1 MDENNPDKS
10 EEQAQ
15 EGSDKSSEI
24 KENIIAREIEDE
36 MKQSYVDYAMS
47 VIVGRALP
55 DVRDGLKPVH
65 RRILFAMN
73 DMGMLHNKPFK
84 KSARVVGECLGKYHP
99 HGDSA
104 VYDSIVRMTQDF
116 SLRYPLV
123 DGQGNWGSIDGDSAA
138 AMRYCVTE
146 ESLIITENG
155 LSRIGSLSDEEDVKI
170 KILSKDKKIHN
181 ASKWFDSGDHKT
193 LKLTTNKGYSLT
205 GTYNH
210 PVLTLNKNKMG
221 KPVFVWKLMEKLEE
235 GDFLVIDRSADSF
248 WPKKNLDLRKYHPD
262 VKRTTT
268 VRVLPKNL
276 DEDLAFIL
284 GCFLS
289 EGSLTDIKIEFCNT
303 DEKWI
308 NQLEDVW
315 LRIFPDSRLHKF
327 KRKPSSY
334 GKKDY
339 YRLECH
345 CRYTLEFLRNIG
357 LKTAKSPDRILPE
370 TIFNSPKEVAVSFLK
385 AYFEGD
391 GSISYSRKM
400 IELSCCSKS
409 EQLISELQILL
420 LRFGID
426 SFKRFDKYKLIWKLY
441 LRGRRNIIRFYK
453 GLGFL
458 SDYKNKKLEYVVY
471 NYKKDSSLFDYVP
484 FISDYIRSRSDS
496 SFVKKNNFDRYLNME
511 NKYKQVSS
519 ILLQE
524 SGQNYTSL
532 FEYLLTYN
540 YLFDQVV
547 KVEEAGIQRVYS
559 IRVDSNCHSFISNG
573 FISHN
578 TECRLKKVSEELL
591 QDIDKKTVKFVDNFD
606 GSLQEPSV
614 LPSKIP
620 NLLVNGSSGIAVGMA
635 TNIPPHNMSEV
646 VEGIIAQ
653 IDNPE
658 ITVLELMQHIK
669 APDFPTGGLICGT
682 NGVVN
687 AYTTGKGVIT
697 LRAKTEIEEK
707 KEKQSLIIR
716 EIPYMVN
723 KAEMIKEIANL
734 VKDKKVL
741 GIGDLRDESDR
752 EGMRVV
758 IELKKDTN
766 SEVILNQLYKHTRM
780 QTSFGV
786 TLLAL
791 VEGEPHILTLKQI
804 IHNYIKFRKEIV
816 INRTQFDLNKAEEK
830 AHILE
835 GLIVALDNID
845 EVIALIKKSK
855 STAEASEALIS
866 GYSLDKV
873 QAQAILDMKLQR
885 LTSLEQEKI
894 KNERDSL
901 LKLISELKEILAS
914 EQKILDIIKEELT
927 ELKGKYNDQRKSH
940 IIEVET
946 TDLNME
952 DLIKPEEMVVTI
964 THSGYIKRIPV
975 DTYKEQRRGGK
986 GVIAAG
992 TKEEDFIED
1001 LFVANTHSYLLFF
1014 TNKGK
1019 IYWLKV
1025 YYIPEGS
1032 RQARGKAIVNLLR
1045 LDQGEKINAF
1055 VPVKEF
1061 DDEHELV
1068 MATRK
1073 GIIKKVNLQ
1082 NFSKPRKGGIL
1093 AVNLKEGD
1101 ELINVELTDGK
1112 KQIILATKNGA
1123 ALRFDESK
1131 VRSMGRNA
1139 TGVRGISLRG
1149 DDEVIGMVVAEDN
1162 KTLFTATENGYGK
1175 RTKVSDYRLTNRGG
1189 VGVRNIICSERN
1201 GGVVTIK
1208 SVYDSADLMFMS
1220 KNGIVIRTN
1229 AAGISVIG
1237 RNTQGVRVMKLSEGD
1252 KLVAAAKIV
1261 KEDNG
1266 NSEQ

>member
-1 MDENNPDKS
+1 
-10 EEQAQ
+10 
-15 EGSDKSSEI
+15 
-24 KENIIAREIEDE
+24 
-36 MKQSYVDYAMS
+36 
-47 VIVGRALP
+47 
-55 DVRDGLKPVH
+55 
-65 RRILFAMN
+65 
-73 DMGMLHNKPFK
+73 
-84 KSARVVGECLGKYHP
+84 
-99 HGDSA
+99 
-104 VYDSIVRMTQDF
+104 
-116 SLRYPLV
+116 
-123 DGQGNWGSIDGDSAA
+123 
-138 AMRYCVTE
+138 
-146 ESLIITENG
+146 
-155 LSRIGSLSDEEDVKI
+155 
-170 KILSKDKKIHN
+170 
-181 ASKWFDSGDHKT
+181 
-193 LKLTTNKGYSLT
+193 
-205 GTYNH
+205 
-210 PVLTLNKNKMG
+210 
-221 KPVFVWKLMEKLEE
+221 
-235 GDFLVIDRSADSF
+235 
-248 WPKKNLDLRKYHPD
+248 
-262 VKRTTT
+262 
-268 VRVLPKNL
+268 
-276 DEDLAFIL
+276 
-284 GCFLS
+284 
-289 EGSLTDIKIEFCNT
+289 
-303 DEKWI
+303 
-308 NQLEDVW
+308 
-315 LRIFPDSRLHKF
+315 
-327 KRKPSSY
+327 
-334 GKKDY
+334 
-339 YRLECH
+339 
-345 CRYTLEFLRNIG
+345 
-357 LKTAKSPDRILPE
+357 
-370 TIFNSPKEVAVSFLK
+370 
-385 AYFEGD
+385 
-391 GSISYSRKM
+391 
-400 IELSCCSKS
+400 
-409 EQLISELQILL
+409 
-420 LRFGID
+420 
-426 SFKRFDKYKLIWKLY
+426 LIWKLY
-441 LRGRRNIIRFYK
+441 LRGRRNVIRFYK
-453 GLGFL
+453 ELGFL

-471 NYKKDSSLFDYVP
+471 NYKKDSSLLDFVP
-484 FISDYIRSRSDS
+484 FISDYIRSRSNS
-496 SFVKKNNFDRYLNME
+496 SFVKKNNFDRYTSME

-524 SGQNYTSL
+524 SGQDYTSL

-540 YLFDQVV
+540 YLFDKVV

-559 IRVDSNCHSFISNG
+559 IRVDSGCHSFISNG

-578 TECRLKKVSEELL
+578 TECRLKKVSEEIL
-591 QDIDKKTVKFVDNFD
+591 QDIDKQTVKFTDNFD
-606 GSLQEPSV
+606 GSLKEPSV

-635 TNIPPHNMSEV
+635 TNIPPHNMAEV
-646 VEGIIAQ
+646 VDGTIAQ

-658 ITVLELMQHIK
+658 ITVNELMQYVK

-682 NGVVN
+682 NGVIN
-687 AYTTGKGVIT
+687 AYTTGRGIVTI
-697 LRAKTEIEEK
+697 RAKTEVEDK
-707 KEKQSLIIR
+707 KEKQNLIIR

-741 GIGDLRDESDR
+741 GIGDIRDESDR

-758 IELKKDTN
+758 IELKKDAN
-766 SEVILNQLYKHTRM
+766 KDVLLNQLYKHTRM
-780 QTSFGV
+780 QSSFGIIM
-786 TLLAL
+786 LAL
-791 VEGEPHILTLKQI
+791 VDGEPHILNLKQMI
-804 IHNYIKFRKEIV
+804 QNYINFRKEI
-816 INRTQFDLNKAEEK
+816 ITNRTKYDLKKAEEK

-835 GLIVALDNID
+835 GLIIALDNID
-845 EVIALIKKSK
+845 EVIKLIKQSK

-866 GYSLDKV
+866 SYSLDKI

-894 KNERDSL
+894 KTERDGL

-914 EQKILDIIKEELT
+914 EQKILDIIKKELL
-927 ELKGKYNDQRKSH
+927 ELKDKYGDSRRSE

-952 DLIKPEEMVVTI
+952 DLIKPADMVVTI
-964 THSGYIKRIPV
+964 SHSGYIKRIPV

-1045 LDQGEKINAF
+1045 LDEGEKINAF
-1055 VPVKEF
+1055 VPIKEF
-1061 DDEHELV
+1061 DDQHELV

-1082 NFSKPRKGGIL
+1082 NFSNPRKGGIL

-1112 KQIILATKNGA
+1112 KQIILATKNGS
-1123 ALRFDESK
+1123 ALRFDEGK

-1149 DDEVIGMVVAEDN
+1149 DDEVIGMVVAEDD

-1201 GGVVTIK
+1201 GSVVAIK
-1208 SVYDSADLMFMS
+1208 SVYDTADLMFMS

-1229 AAGISVIG
+1229 AGGISVIG
-1237 RNTQGVRVMKLSEGD
+1237 RNTQGVRIMKLFDGD
-1252 KLVAAAKIV
+1252 KLTAAAKIV

-1266 NSEQ
+1266 NGSLEQ